1 MNDLI
6 SIIIPVY
13 NVEKYL
19 KECLES
25 VINQTY
31 TNLEIILVDDGST
44 DSSGNICD
52 EYKKRDTR
60 IKVIHK
66 ENGGVSIAR
75 NLGLNNAN
83 GQYIGFI
90 DSDDYVEPKY
100 CEKLLKSIKENNV
113 QCALCKFD
121 KVYEKKNQNTIFESN
136 YIMDKNDLIMEI
148 LDVQKGFG
156 FCTQKLWTKNALV
169 DIKYNENIKVG
180 EDSLF
185 CIESCKN
192 IYKVYVLNEKL
203 YHYRLN
209 ENSLVRKY
217 DENYAQKYLRAMQET
232 KKYIEENHN
241 KPDIIKKF
249 NNYIVY
255 NILIIV
261 INYCFN
267 RNNKMSIIKQIE
279 ELKKVCKIPE
289 FKYAIKNCDY
299 NGFSLT
305 RKITIFTLKYKLYFI
320 TMLIGKIR
328 QLQLK

>member
-1 MNDLI
+1 MDDLI

-31 TNLEIILVDDGST
+31 INLEIILVDDGST
-44 DSSGNICD
+44 DGSGNICD
-52 EYKKRDTR
+52 EYKKRDPR
-60 IKVIHK
+60 IRVIHK

-75 NLGLNNAN
+75 NLGLNYVN

-90 DSDDYVEPKY
+90 DSDDYVEPEY

-121 KVYEKKNQNTIFESN
+121 KVYEKKNQNNTFESN
-136 YIMDKNDLIMEI
+136 YIMDANGLIMEI

-156 FCTQKLWTKNALV
+156 FCTQKLWTKNALA
-169 DIKYNENIKVG
+169 DIRYNENIKVG

-192 IYKVYVLNEKL
+192 INKVFVVNEKL
-203 YHYRLN
+203 YHYRFN
-209 ENSLVRKY
+209 ENSLVRKF
-217 DENYAQKYLRAMQET
+217 DEKYAQKYLRAMKET
-232 KKYIEENHN
+232 KKYIDKNYN
-241 KPDIIKKF
+241 KPEIIKKF

-267 RNNKMSIIKQIE
+267 KNNKMSIIKQIE
-279 ELKKVCKIPE
+279 ELKKLCKIPE
-289 FKYAIKNCDY
+289 FKYAIKNCNY

>member
-44 DSSGNICD
+44 DGSGNICD

-75 NLGLNNAN
+75 NLGLNYVN

-90 DSDDYVEPKY
+90 DSDDYVEPEY

-121 KVYEKKNQNTIFESN
+121 KVYEKKNQNNTFESN
-136 YIMDKNDLIMEI
+136 YIMDANGLIMEI

-156 FCTQKLWTKNALV
+156 FCTQKLWTKNALA
-169 DIKYNENIKVG
+169 DIRYNENIKVG

-192 IYKVYVLNEKL
+192 IDKVFVLNEKL
-203 YHYRLN
+203 YHYRFN
-209 ENSLVRKY
+209 ENSLVRKF
-217 DENYAQKYLRAMQET
+217 DEKYAQKYLRAMQET
-232 KKYIEENHN
+232 KKYIDKNYN
-241 KPDIIKKF
+241 KPEIIKKF

>member
-44 DSSGNICD
+44 DGSGNICD

-75 NLGLNNAN
+75 NLGLNYVN

-90 DSDDYVEPKY
+90 DSDDYVEPEY

-121 KVYEKKNQNTIFESN
+121 KVYEKKNQNNTFESN
-136 YIMDKNDLIMEI
+136 YIMDANGLIMEI

-156 FCTQKLWTKNALV
+156 FCTQKLWTKNALA
-169 DIKYNENIKVG
+169 DIRYNENIKVG

-192 IYKVYVLNEKL
+192 IDKVFVLNEKL
-203 YHYRLN
+203 YHYRFN
-209 ENSLVRKY
+209 ENSLVRKF
-217 DENYAQKYLRAMQET
+217 DEKYAQKYLRAMQET
-232 KKYIEENHN
+232 KKYIDKNYN
-241 KPDIIKKF
+241 KPEIIKKF

-267 RNNKMSIIKQIE
+267 KNNKMSIIKQIE

>member
-44 DSSGNICD
+44 DGSGNICD

-75 NLGLNNAN
+75 NLGLNYVN

-90 DSDDYVEPKY
+90 DSDDYVEPEY

-121 KVYEKKNQNTIFESN
+121 KVYEKKNQNNTFESN
-136 YIMDKNDLIMEI
+136 YIMDANGLIMEI

-169 DIKYNENIKVG
+169 DIRYNENIKVG

-192 IYKVYVLNEKL
+192 INKVFVVNEKL
-203 YHYRLN
+203 YHYRFN
-209 ENSLVRKY
+209 ENSLVRKF
-217 DENYAQKYLRAMQET
+217 DEKYAQKYLRAMQET
-232 KKYIEENHN
+232 KKYIDKNYN
-241 KPDIIKKF
+241 KPEIIKKF